1 MPKTLNSSKDL
12 PALERAYHDQQGVAE
27 MFEYLCQDEALPER
41 CYGLLSAK
49 LAMNRTIR
57 DIRRTLGMPVHNSY
71 KPLPWLVSQAEEE
84 GTRSDDRRT
93 EPSLH

>member
-1 MPKTLNSSKDL
+1 MPKSLNSGRDL
-12 PALERAYHDQQGVAE
+12 VALERAYHDQQGVAE

-57 DIRRTLGMPVHNSY
+57 EIRRTLGMPVHQEY
-71 KPLPWLVSQAEEE
+71 KPLPWLAPPTKEE
-84 GTRSDDRRT
+84 GTK
-93 EPSLH
+93 